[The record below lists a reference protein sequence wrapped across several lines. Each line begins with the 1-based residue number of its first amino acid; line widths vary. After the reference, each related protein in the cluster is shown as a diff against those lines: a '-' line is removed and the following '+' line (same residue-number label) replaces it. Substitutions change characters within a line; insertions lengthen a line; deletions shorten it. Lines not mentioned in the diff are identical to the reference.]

1 MEVLEYLKI
10 RGNKAKVAKAVGV
23 SDAYISQSVKAYV
36 KTGRFPSSLEVKIL
50 EYVNS
55 QSVEAP
61 AQG

>member
-23 SDAYISQSVKAYV
+23 SDAYISQSVKAG
-36 KTGRFPSSLEVKIL
+36 KFSASIEAKIV
-50 EYVNS
+50 EYINS